1 MAGLNLDWGKE
12 SKMGEALAELKKNPA
27 GPNKLA
33 TTVINTRNPKVGVST
48 STYAAQISCP
58 NGENT
63 NYRCPLYGNGCYAE
77 ELPIGWTTKR
87 LNKDAGLQS
96 YSDPNAK
103 FSPLDVAM
111 DEAESMNQTHKS
123 WLRKK
128 KNNWVRLHV
137 VGDSVTSE
145 CAKIVSSAAESYV
158 ASSGV
163 AGAKN
168 VWNYTHAWRTVPR
181 DAWSSKISVLASC
194 DRVEDLPKAHSKG
207 YATAIVLPQEFMEE
221 LGRQQSAKFGK
232 SFMLPNGFKAIPC
245 PYEIAK
251 LVPGAKKRQCVE
263 CHLCMRDEW
272 LRDSKCVIAFAAHTS
287 KAEVVSSDLIRISAE
302 DTKAVEDSVKMN
314 PNPGRVP
321 HTHFK
326 QLVRKFE
333 ERGDVDSPES
343 LAAWIERKKHGKGWP
358 HRTNPGFSVSS
369 ESSGSSVGNANKANE
384 ALTRAGRVY
393 YPTQG
398 SAISAVERSLREAGY
413 DWNSWDVSW
422 DSIGYEQSRTYGPI
436 HLGDNHYLNVTI
448 YRMGSGN
455 YELTAAVSKSRRGS
469 KRNPEDTAAEMYET
483 FHGKPSEEILE
494 VGETVRFHENLAALG
509 ELVEMKVATLTKK
522 DVELDFTDSGCMLC
536 SNENG
541 TQLYVVGGDQSID
554 LDKIGFT
561 GAKGEKDLITIGV
574 LYELTYRTEKGFDK
588 FKLTDYYHELG
599 EETGFQPMLVYDAMN
614 EFILISGGEYK
625 IKAEGIVN

>member
-12 SKMGEALAELKKNPA
+12 SKMGEALAELKKNPP

-33 TTVINTRNPKVGVST
+33 TTVINTGNPKVGVST
-48 STYAAQISCP
+48 ATYAAQVSCP

-77 ELPIGWTTKR
+77 EGPVGWTTKR
-87 LNKDAGLQS
+87 LNKDAGLRS
-96 YSDPNAK
+96 YSDPNAR

-123 WLRKK
+123 WLKKK

-145 CAKIVSSAAESYV
+145 CAKIVSSAAERYV

-168 VWNYTHAWRTVPR
+168 VWNYTHAWRAVPR

-194 DRVEDLPKAHSKG
+194 DKVEDLPKAHSKG

-221 LGRQQSAKFGK
+221 LGRQQNVEFGK

-272 LRDSKCVIAFAAHTS
+272 LKNSKCVIAFAAHTS
-287 KAEVVSSDLIRISAE
+287 KAEVVSSGLIQISAE

-333 ERGDVDSPES
+333 VRGDVDSPES
-343 LAAWIERKKHGKGWP
+343 LAAWIERKKHGRGWP
-358 HRTNPGFSVSS
+358 HKANPGFSVSS
-369 ESSGSSVGNANKANE
+369 ESSVSS
-384 ALTRAGRVY
+384 
-393 YPTQG
+393 
-398 SAISAVERSLREAGY
+398 
-413 DWNSWDVSW
+413 W
-422 DSIGYEQSRTYGPI
+422 
-436 HLGDNHYLNVTI
+436 
-448 YRMGSGN
+448 
-455 YELTAAVSKSRRGS
+455 GS
-469 KRNPEDTAAEMYET
+469 KHNPEDTAAEMYET